1 MHQKIGEF
9 VEFDEHG
16 SLNCEIFRKIEADS
30 LRFEESFF

>member
-9 VEFDEHG
+9 AEFDEHG
-16 SLNCEIFRKIEADS
+16 FSNGKIFRKIEADS